1 MTNDVVTVTTTLP
14 AAHETEVNN
23 LLGAT
28 KDVHQKLLKFKK
40 GKFYIQDEE
49 VPIGTEY
56 VAHPSQLTL
65 CWIKFSG
72 GQVVDRRL
80 GKAADGYRPPEREE
94 LGDLDESKWE
104 SGLDGKPKNPWSF
117 QHLLPLEHPETG
129 ELVIFT
135 TSSVGGEIG
144 VKELVRAW
152 AQRAKKGSRALPI
165 VKLATMDMNTR
176 KYGAVPRP
184 YFPVIAWDAPPADDV
199 KMNIADD
206 AALSVAGELDDDIPF

>member
-152 AQRAKKGSRALPI
+152 AQRAKKGSCALPI
-165 VKLATMDMNTR
+165 VKLATMDIRGNMARCHDRISRSSLGTR
-176 KYGAVPRP
+176 Y
-184 YFPVIAWDAPPADDV
+184 PPT
-199 KMNIADD
+199 M
-206 AALSVAGELDDDIPF
+206 SR